1 MLQEMR
7 QKVRAMRQEM
17 SDLQVNLRLKT
28 MKTLKIGW
36 GFLTGIGCDKSFESS
51 LEELPRTN
59 DDRRFS
65 LKMVSE
71 KNKVSI
77 AL

>member
-28 MKTLKIGW
+28 MKTLKP
-36 GFLTGIGCDKSFESS
+36 C
-51 LEELPRTN
+51 
-59 DDRRFS
+59 
-65 LKMVSE
+65 LKMCVDWCPVVTCLS
-71 KNKVSI
+71 
-77 AL
+77 